1 MLKEQIVSLLHSFFV
16 YWQRLQ
22 LRISTRISE
31 PMRQAFESKK
41 NPETFIQM
49 TTLGFTSAL
58 LCLSANTVLHCG
70 VKKTPSMLLVFHYSP
85 VKPNPKPN
93 TTSLVT

>member
-1 MLKEQIVSLLHSFFV
+1 MLKEQIVSLLHSFSYV

-41 NPETFIQM
+41 KKKPWDFYPDDNAW
-49 TTLGFTSAL
+49 LHVGSAL
-58 LCLSANTVLHCG
+58 FKRKH
-70 VKKTPSMLLVFHYSP
+70 SP
-85 VKPNPKPN
+85 PLWREED
-93 TTSLVT
+93 TQYATSLPLQSCKTKP